1 MNTTTQE
8 QLFSIDEIGDR
19 IKKIR
24 QTIKKSQKNFAEDL
38 GLSQS
43 HISNIEKGNDKPSLT
58 LIKLI
63 CLKYEISE
71 EWLLYGQGS
80 MNPYATWDLSD
91 DGLYAKYASFK
102 KVAEELIKGLSGEDR
117 KHFVGSYCFFL
128 TVVDG
133 IKLDGERKSEYIKLM
148 YDFMDN
154 LEKIMFATTSYK
166 DIFLTKKVNYHTFF
180 DYISTCYKR
189 MERMDKSLKD
199 ILNIYLSLFDLP
211 YNF

>member
-1 MNTTTQE
+1 MNTTAQE
-8 QLFSIDEIGDR
+8 QFFSINEIGNR
-19 IKKIR
+19 IKTVR
-24 QTIKKSQKNFAEDL
+24 QTMKKNQKNFAEDL

-80 MNPYATWDLSD
+80 MNPYGTWDLSD
-91 DGLYAKYASFK
+91 DGLYAKYATFK
-102 KVAEELIKGLSGEDR
+102 KGAENLISELTGEDR
-117 KHFVGSYCFFL
+117 EYFVGSYCFFV
-128 TVVDG
+128 TIASG
-133 IKLDGERKSEYIKLM
+133 IKFEGEKRSQYIKLL

-154 LEKIMFATTSYK
+154 LERMLFATTSYK
-166 DIFLTKKVNYHTFF
+166 DVFSTKKVNYRTFF
-180 DYISTCYKR
+180 DYISTCYKQ
-189 MERMDKSLKD
+189 MEIMDRSIKD
-199 ILNIYLSLFDLP
+199 ILNMYLSLFDLP